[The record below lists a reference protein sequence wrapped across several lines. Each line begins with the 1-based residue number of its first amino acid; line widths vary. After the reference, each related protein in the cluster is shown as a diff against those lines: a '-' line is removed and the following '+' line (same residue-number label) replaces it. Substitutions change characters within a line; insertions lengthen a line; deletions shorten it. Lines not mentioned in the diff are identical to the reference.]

1 MRVERQVTAYLVG
14 RTKKEGNWYVSSC
27 VGLPVV
33 SQGETEAEAM
43 ASLIEAAHLFID
55 TCFKRGTLDKV
66 LLKYGW
72 HPQLVPPRRI
82 PEGSYALPFP
92 ISPIVAKH
100 ALECR
105 G

>member
-14 RTKKEGNWYVSSC
+14 RTRKEGDWYVSSC

-55 TCFKRGTLDKV
+55 TCLKRGTLDKV

-72 HPQLVPPRRI
+72 HPLLAPPREI
-82 PEGSYALPFP
+82 PEGFYALPFP